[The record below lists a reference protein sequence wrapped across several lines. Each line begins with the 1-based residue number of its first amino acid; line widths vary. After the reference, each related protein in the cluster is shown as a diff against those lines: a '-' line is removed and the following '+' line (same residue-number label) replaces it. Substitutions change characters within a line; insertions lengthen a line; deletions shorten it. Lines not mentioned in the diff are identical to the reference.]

1 MALPQIPADKASHL
15 LYGYAAAAF
24 ACLAAWWWGLRA
36 PAQLMA
42 AALVGAL
49 CVGLLKEAYDAAR
62 ISRAEAAGLSPTD
75 RVEFADAAATV
86 IGGLMFCA
94 PVWLLRMLLRWVA
107 P

>member
-1 MALPQIPADKASHL
+1 MALPQLPADKSSHL
-15 LYGYAAAAF
+15 LYGYAVAAF
-24 ACLAAWWWGLRA
+24 ACLGAWWYGVRS

-42 AALVGAL
+42 AVLVAAL

-62 ISRAEAAGLSPTD
+62 IARAEAAGLTPTH

-94 PVWLLRMLLRWVA
+94 PVWLLRTLLRWVA

>member
-1 MALPQIPADKASHL
+1 MALPTIPQDKATHL
-15 LYGYAAAAF
+15 LYGYAVAMA
-24 ACLAAWWWGLRA
+24 ACLGAWWYGLRA

-42 AALVGAL
+42 AALVAAL

-62 ISRAEAAGLSPTD
+62 IARAEAAGLSPTE
-75 RVEFADAAATV
+75 RVEFADAAATT

-94 PVWLLRMLLRWVA
+94 PVWLLRTLLRWAA